1 MELMSRPKTVP
12 DQEARIAF
20 LRQPQAYPEKPAR
33 IETIETHMSWVF
45 LTPRHAFKLKKPVR
59 YDYLDFSTVAA
70 RKMNCEEE
78 LRLNQRLAPD
88 VYLDVVPL
96 VLDGDGGMRLGG
108 QGEIIDWLVMMRRL
122 PAERMLDY
130 LIRKRALEP
139 MDTHAVAEVLARFY
153 RESPPIDIGGAEY
166 RRQYEHKVRMNH
178 DTLADPAYGL
188 PADLV
193 EAVHQAQRQFLMR
206 APELLE
212 HRATDGRVI
221 EGHGDLR
228 PEHVCV
234 ESLPVIFDRL
244 EFNRAFRIID
254 PADELAFLAM
264 ECERLDAPQ
273 VEPELLGA
281 YRRFTG
287 DYPPPQL
294 VWFYKAH
301 RACLRARLAI
311 WHLRDLPRPS
321 WDRWRTLAVDY
332 LRLAAAHA
340 ARLEVLPA

>member
-1 MELMSRPKTVP
+1 MELMSRPETLP

-20 LRQPQAYPEKPAR
+20 LRQPQAYPEMPAR

-45 LTPRHAFKLKKPVR
+45 LTPRHVFKLKKPVR

-70 RKMNCEEE
+70 RKTNCDAE

-96 VLDGDGGMRLGG
+96 ALDSHGEMRLGG

-130 LIRKRALEP
+130 LIRTRALEP

-153 RESPPIDIGGAEY
+153 SESAALEISGEEY

-188 PADLV
+188 PTAQV
-193 EAVHQAQRQFLMR
+193 EAVYQAQRQFLVR

-212 HRATDGRVI
+212 QRAMDGRVI

-264 ECERLDAPQ
+264 ECERLGSTR

-287 DYPPPQL
+287 DYPPPRL
-294 VWFYKAH
+294 IWFYKAH

-311 WHLRDLPRPS
+311 WHLRDVERSS
-321 WDRWRTLAVDY
+321 WSRWRAVAGEY
-332 LRLAAAHA
+332 LRLA
-340 ARLEVLPA
+340 EKYQEKF

>member
-1 MELMSRPKTVP
+1 MKLMSRQETVP
-12 DQEARIAF
+12 DREARIAF

-33 IETIETHMSWVF
+33 VETIETHMSWVF

-78 LRLNQRLAPD
+78 LRLNRRLAPE

-96 VLDGDGGMRLGG
+96 VLDSHGEMHLGG

-130 LIRKRALEP
+130 LIRTRALEP

-153 RESPPIDIGGAEY
+153 RESTSIGISGAEY
-166 RRQYEHKVRMNH
+166 HRLYEHKVRMNH
-178 DTLADPAYGL
+178 GALSDPEYGL
-188 PADLV
+188 SAALV
-193 EAVHQAQRQFLMR
+193 EAVHQAQRQFLVHT
-206 APELLE
+206 PELLE

-244 EFNRAFRIID
+244 EFNRTFRLID

-264 ECERLDAPQ
+264 ECDRLGAPQ

-287 DYPPPQL
+287 DYPPPRL
-294 VWFYKAH
+294 IWFYKAQ

-311 WHLRDLPRPS
+311 WHLRDLAPNAWPH
-321 WDRWRTLAVDY
+321 WRAVAEEY
-332 LRLAAAHA
+332 LRLA
-340 ARLEVLPA
+340 ESYGGKF

>member
-1 MELMSRPKTVP
+1 MELMSRPETVP
-12 DQEARIAF
+12 DQQARIAF
-20 LRQPQAYPEKPAR
+20 LRQPRAYPEKPSH

-70 RKMNCEEE
+70 RHMNCEEE
-78 LRLNQRLAPD
+78 RRLNQRLAPG

-96 VLDGDGGMRLGG
+96 VLDNEGGMRLGG

-122 PAERMLDY
+122 PAERMLDC
-130 LIRKRALEP
+130 LLRTRALEP

-153 RESPPIDIGGAEY
+153 RESTPIEISGDEY
-166 RRQYEHKVRMNH
+166 LQQYEHKVRMNQ

-188 PADLV
+188 PAALV
-193 EAVHQAQRQFLMR
+193 ETVHQAQRQFLLR
-206 APELLE
+206 APQLLE
-212 HRATDGRVI
+212 QRATDGRVI

-234 ESLPVIFDRL
+234 ESPPVIFDRL
-244 EFNRAFRIID
+244 EFNRAFRLID

-264 ECERLDAPQ
+264 ECERLGSTQ

-311 WHLRDLPRPS
+311 WHLRDLERNS
-321 WDRWRTLAVDY
+321 WPHWRALAGEY
-332 LRLAAAHA
+332 LRLA
-340 ARLEVLPA
+340 ESYQEKF

>member
-1 MELMSRPKTVP
+1 M
-12 DQEARIAF
+12 
-20 LRQPQAYPEKPAR
+20 
-33 IETIETHMSWVF
+33 
-45 LTPRHAFKLKKPVR
+45 
-59 YDYLDFSTVAA
+59 AA

-88 VYLDVVPL
+88 IYLDVVAL
-96 VLDGDGGMRLGG
+96 VLDGDGEMRLGG
-108 QGEIIDWLVMMRRL
+108 QDEIIDWLVMMRRL

-153 RESPPIDIGGAEY
+153 RESTPIGIGGVEY
-166 RRQYEHKVRMNH
+166 LRQYERKVQANH
-178 DTLADPAYGL
+178 DTLADPAYSL
-188 PADLV
+188 PTALV
-193 EAVHQAQRQFLMR
+193 EVAHQVQRQFLMH

-212 HRATDGRVI
+212 QRATHGRII

-254 PADELAFLAM
+254 PADELAYLAM
-264 ECERLDAPQ
+264 ECERLGALQ

-301 RACLRARLAI
+301 RACLRARLAV
-311 WHLRDLPRPS
+311 WHLRDLAPEAWP
-321 WDRWRTLAVDY
+321 RWRAVAEEYLHLAEGY
-332 LRLAAAHA
+332 CGKF
-340 ARLEVLPA
+340 

>member
-1 MELMSRPKTVP
+1 MKLMSRRETVP
-12 DQEARIAF
+12 DQKARVAY
-20 LRQPQAYPEKPAR
+20 LRQPQAYPEMPAR
-33 IETIETHMSWVF
+33 IETVETHMSWVF

-59 YDYLDFSTVAA
+59 YEYLDFSTVAA
-70 RKMNCEEE
+70 RKTNCEEE
-78 LRLNQRLAPD
+78 LRLNRRLAPG

-96 VLDGDGGMRLGG
+96 VLDSDGDMRLGG

-122 PAERMLDY
+122 PAERMLDH
-130 LIRKRALEP
+130 LIRTRALEP
-139 MDTHAVAEVLARFY
+139 VDTHAVAEVLARFY
-153 RESPPIDIGGAEY
+153 RESTAFEIGGEEY

-188 PADLV
+188 PTALV
-193 EAVHQAQRQFLMR
+193 EAVHDTQLEFLHA

-212 HRATDGRVI
+212 HRAADGRII

-264 ECERLDAPQ
+264 ECERMGAPQ
-273 VEPELLGA
+273 VEPELFGA

-287 DYPPPQL
+287 DYPPPRL
-294 VWFYKAH
+294 ISFYKAH
-301 RACLRARLAI
+301 RACLRARLAV
-311 WHLRDLPRPS
+311 WHLRDLERHVWP
-321 WDRWRTLAVDY
+321 RWRAVAEEY
-332 LRLAAAHA
+332 LRLADSYAGKF
-340 ARLEVLPA
+340 

>member
-1 MELMSRPKTVP
+1 MKLMSRPETTP
-12 DQEARIAF
+12 DQETRIAF
-20 LRQPQAYPEKPAR
+20 LRQPQGYPEKPAR

-78 LRLNQRLAPD
+78 RRLNQRLAPG
-88 VYLDVVPL
+88 VYRDVVPL
-96 VLDGDGGMRLGG
+96 VLDSDGAMRLGG
-108 QGEIIDWLVMMRRL
+108 QGEIIDWLVVMRRL

-130 LIRKRALEP
+130 LIRTRALEP

-153 RESPPIDIGGAEY
+153 RESTPVDIGGAEY
-166 RRQYEHKVRMNH
+166 LRQYEHKVRMNH

-188 PADLV
+188 PAALV
-193 EAVHQAQRQFLMR
+193 ETVHQAQRQFLLR
-206 APELLE
+206 APQLLE
-212 HRATDGRVI
+212 QRATDGRVI

-234 ESLPVIFDRL
+234 ESPPVIFDRL

-264 ECERLDAPQ
+264 ECERLGSTG
-273 VEPELLGA
+273 VEPELFGA

-311 WHLRDLPRPS
+311 WHVHDLAPNVWPH
-321 WDRWRTLAVDY
+321 WRAMAEEY
-332 LRLAAAHA
+332 LRLA
-340 ARLEVLPA
+340 ESYSGKF

>member
-1 MELMSRPKTVP
+1 MELMSRPETLP

-70 RKMNCEEE
+70 RKMNCEAER
-78 LRLNQRLAPD
+78 RLNQRLAPG

-96 VLDGDGGMRLGG
+96 VLDSDGEMRLGG

-130 LIRKRALEP
+130 LIRTRALEP
-139 MDTHAVAEVLARFY
+139 VDTHAVAEVLARFY
-153 RESPPIDIGGAEY
+153 RESTPIEIGGEEY
-166 RRQYEHKVRMNH
+166 LQQYEHKVRMNH

-188 PADLV
+188 PTALV
-193 EAVHQAQRQFLMR
+193 EAVYQAQGQFLMR

-212 HRATDGRVI
+212 HRATHGRVI

-254 PADELAFLAM
+254 PADELASLAM

-273 VEPELLGA
+273 MEPELLGA

-287 DYPPPQL
+287 DYPPPRL
-294 VWFYKAH
+294 IWFYKAH

-311 WHLRDLPRPS
+311 WHLRDLERNSWPR
-321 WDRWRTLAVDY
+321 WHAVAGEYLHLAESY
-332 LRLAAAHA
+332 Q
-340 ARLEVLPA
+340 EKF